1 MKKIDGTRTIAIKSN
16 DYIFIY
22 QPSISLIFI
31 NSLSLLLLI
40 IITTMSDSEESET
53 EDEGYP
59 RWRRFCWS
67 VKYFGWSTNDI
78 LAQEKKNIEKVIF
91 NIGYDMKQAT
101 NEADWTM
108 SDARKCV
115 RDNDEQGAK
124 LKIHAYTQKQR
135 DIHRLHLTTNRL
147 NQLKLSL
154 TINDS
159 QVHMMKISESM
170 AFALEKWSD
179 KDSVG
184 SRMKIVKKMEK
195 SLANNRELLDETDL
209 TMEQHQRE
217 TEKTE
222 LAVDIGQPIEI
233 TVNSMFQKLQKEE
246 ETAKD
251 LMVQQM
257 PRVPKRKPFV
267 KKSVSVSH

>member
-1 MKKIDGTRTIAIKSN
+1 MSN
-16 DYIFIY
+16 
-22 QPSISLIFI
+22 
-31 NSLSLLLLI
+31 
-40 IITTMSDSEESET
+40 SDSSDT

-67 VKYFGWSTNDI
+67 VKYFAWSTNDI
-78 LAQEKKNIEKVIF
+78 LAQEKKNIGQVIF
-91 NIGYDMKQAT
+91 NLEYDMKQAT
-101 NEADWTM
+101 NEADWIM
-108 SDARKCV
+108 SDAKKCN
-115 RDNDEQGAK
+115 RDGDEQGAK
-124 LKIHAYTQKQR
+124 QKLHAYTQKRR
-135 DIHRLHLTTNRL
+135 DLGRLQLTVNRL

-222 LAVDIGQPIEI
+222 QAVDIGQPIE
-233 TVNSMFQKLQKEE
+233 TMVNALFQKLQDDEE
-246 ETAKD
+246 KAKD

-267 KKSVSVSH
+267 KKSVSVRH